1 MSKSIGKIFGAGG
14 ASTSYNTAEN
24 EILKYLKNI
33 DTSVADDSNAN
44 MAQQA
49 YSLSQ
54 TLANRPNYIYSVD
67 GSDAARERIENAT
80 YNSYVDKLTPQFQQQ
95 TSDLQTRLAN
105 QGLSVGSEAYQRAMN
120 DLQTEQNDALNQA
133 AYKSVEAGQNAFSK
147 SLQDAISAG
156 NFTNS
161 ARVLPINEIY
171 ALLQNSPTEYEKNMQ
186 MYQIQNSAENRIN
199 TNKAANAQAQNQL
212 GMNIIS
218 GAAGALMGLL

>member
-186 MYQIQNSAENRIN
+186 IYQIQNSAENRIN
-199 TNKAANAQAQNQL
+199 ANKAANAQAQNQL

>member
-14 ASTSYNTAEN
+14 ASTSYNAAESQV
-24 EILKYLKNI
+24 LQYLKNL

-120 DLQTEQNDALNQA
+120 DLQTEQNDALNQV

-186 MYQIQNSAENRIN
+186 IYQIQNSAENRIN
-199 TNKAANAQAQNQL
+199 ANKAANAQAQNQL

>member
-171 ALLQNSPTEYEKNMQ
+171 ALLQNSPTGYEKNMQ
-186 MYQIQNSAENRIN
+186 IYQIQNSAENRIN
-199 TNKAANAQAQNQL
+199 ANKAANAQAQNQL

>member
-199 TNKAANAQAQNQL
+199 ANKAANAQAQNQL

>member
-80 YNSYVDKLTPQFQQQ
+80 YNSYVDKLNPQFQQQ

-120 DLQTEQNDALNQA
+120 DLQSQQNDALNQA

-186 MYQIQNSAENRIN
+186 IYQIQNSAENRIN
-199 TNKAANAQAQNQL
+199 ANKAANAQAQNQL

>member
-1 MSKSIGKIFGAGG
+1 
-14 ASTSYNTAEN
+14 
-24 EILKYLKNI
+24 
-33 DTSVADDSNAN
+33 
-44 MAQQA
+44 
-49 YSLSQ
+49 
-54 TLANRPNYIYSVD
+54 
-67 GSDAARERIENAT
+67 
-80 YNSYVDKLTPQFQQQ
+80 
-95 TSDLQTRLAN
+95 
-105 QGLSVGSEAYQRAMN
+105 MN

>member
-120 DLQTEQNDALNQA
+120 DLQSQQNDALNQA